1 MNNFIKQTFASL
13 IGSLLGLTIFS
24 GLGTL
29 GLLFLIIAAA
39 VQDTSP
45 DVKDKSMLVFDL
57 SMKITDSQPTSQ
69 DLLQKTL
76 TGLDEEQITLRKV
89 IKTLEKAQRDP
100 RIVGIY
106 IDATHSGTGS
116 NLGYAS
122 LKEIRQ
128 GLDKFRASGKKII
141 AYSTGWNER
150 EYYLS
155 SVADTIVLNPVGMM
169 EINGLSSQPIFL
181 TGALEKYGIGVQV
194 VRVGKFKG
202 AVEPLILEKLSPD
215 NRQQT
220 QKLLDDVWGEWQ
232 SSVGKSRKIQPQKLQ
247 AIADNQAILEATTA
261 KANGL
266 VDQVAYQDQVFA
278 DLKKLTASDEDDQSF
293 RQINIIDYAEVSDKS
308 MDLERT
314 SENKIAVVYAEGE
327 IVDGKG
333 DDGEVG
339 GDGFAKIFRKIRQ
352 DEDVKSVV
360 LRINSPGGSATASE
374 IIQREIKLTKQV
386 KPVIVSMGD
395 VAASGGYW
403 IASDSNRIFA
413 EQNTI
418 TGSIGVFGVLLNGQK
433 LANNNGI
440 TWDTVKTAEFAD
452 TQTVARPKSPQ
463 ELALYQRSVNRIYNM
478 FLTKVAQGRKLP
490 EQKVAEIAQ
499 GRIWSGISA
508 KQIGLVDEIGGLNVA
523 IEYAANSAKLG
534 HDWEVEEYPKARSL
548 EERLLGKKLETAQAK
563 LGIKLGIKLGTPK
576 SQLAP
581 DNPLFTEFEKFKQEI
596 AILQTMNDPQG
607 IYARLPFNL
616 EID

>member
-1 MNNFIKQTFASL
+1 MNNFFKQTCASL
-13 IGSLLGLTIFS
+13 IGSLLGLIIFS
-24 GLGTL
+24 GVGSL
-29 GLLFLIIAAA
+29 GLLFIIIAATA
-39 VQDTSP
+39 KDTSP
-45 DVKDKSMLVFDL
+45 QVKDKSMLVFDL
-57 SMKITDSQPTSQ
+57 SMKITDSQPSSS
-69 DLLQKTL
+69 DFLQKTL
-76 TGLDEEQITLRKV
+76 TGVDEEQITLRKV
-89 IKTLEKAQRDP
+89 IETVEKAQRDP

-106 IDATHSGTGS
+106 IDATKSGTAS
-116 NLGYAS
+116 SLGYAS

-128 GLDKFRASGKKII
+128 ALDKFRASGKKII
-141 AYSTGWNER
+141 AYSTDWNER

-155 SVADTIVLNPVGMM
+155 SVADKIVLNPVGMM

-202 AVEPLILEKLSPD
+202 AVEPFLLDKLSPE

-220 QKLLDDVWGEWQ
+220 QKLLDDVWGEWRT
-232 SSVGKSRKIQPQKLQ
+232 SVGKSRKIQPEKLQ
-247 AIADNQAILEATTA
+247 AIANNQAILESTAA

-266 VDQVAYQDQVFA
+266 VDQIAYQDEVFA
-278 DLKKLTASDEDDQSF
+278 DLKKLTASDEDDKNF
-293 RQINIIDYAEVSDKS
+293 RQINMTDYAEVPGKS
-308 MDLERT
+308 MGVERN

-333 DDGEVG
+333 EDGQIG
-339 GDGFAKIFRKIRQ
+339 GDRFAQIFRKIRQ

-374 IIQREIKLTKQV
+374 IIQREIKLTRQV
-386 KPVIVSMGD
+386 KPVIISMGD

-413 EQNTI
+413 EKNTI
-418 TGSIGVFGVLLNGQK
+418 TGSIGVFGILLNGEK

-440 TWDTVKTAEFAD
+440 TWDTVKTAQFAD
-452 TQTVARPKSPQ
+452 TQTAARPKSPQ

-478 FLTKVAQGRKLP
+478 FINKVAEGRKLP
-490 EQKVAEIAQ
+490 QQKVAEIAQ
-499 GRIWSGISA
+499 GRVWSGVAA

-523 IEYAANSAKLG
+523 IEYAAKAAKLG
-534 HDWEVEEYPKARSL
+534 NDWEVEEYPRVTTL
-548 EERLLGKKLETAQAK
+548 EERFFGRTLQEAQAK
-563 LGIKLGIKLGTPK
+563 LGLEKNLIQPNNSL
-576 SQLAP
+576 LA
-581 DNPLFTEFEKFKQEI
+581 EFEKFTQEV
-596 AILQTMNDPQG
+596 AILQKMNDPQG

-616 EID
+616 KID